1 MFLCID
7 GNYLFSVNTKM
18 AKNIVEVD
26 PGKYDL
32 MLPFKIHIIDY
43 NILINCNNNNHN
55 NNLII
60 SLL

>member
-1 MFLCID
+1 
-7 GNYLFSVNTKM
+7 M

-55 NNLII
+55 TNLII